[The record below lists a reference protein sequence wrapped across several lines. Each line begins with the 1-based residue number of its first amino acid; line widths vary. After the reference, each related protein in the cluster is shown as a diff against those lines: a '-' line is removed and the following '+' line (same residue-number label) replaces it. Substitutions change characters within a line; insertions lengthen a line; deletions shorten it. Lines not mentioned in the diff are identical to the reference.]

1 MENQSCLLNLRKFIL
16 SVCSVSE
23 KSLSDLLETFSPG
36 IVKKDDFFSSA
47 GDYSTRLAFICQG
60 LVRSFYVDLKGHELI
75 KGFFSDNMFIMPLP
89 AYIYRKPTF
98 INYQSLVDT
107 EILYAKYID
116 LEMLTRKHRSIDK
129 FTRRLVDREWIINK
143 EIHESGLY
151 IYNAQTRYRIFASKF
166 PKYLSSINPEFI
178 SSFLQIPL
186 KQVIRF
192 LQEGKD

>member
-1 MENQSCLLNLRKFIL
+1 MENESCLQNLRKFIL

-23 KSLSDLLETFSPG
+23 KSLSDLLEIFSPG
-36 IVKKDDFFSSA
+36 VVQKNDFFSSA

-60 LVRSFYVDLKGHELI
+60 LVRSFYVDLKGHELV
-75 KGFFSDNMFIMPLP
+75 KGFFSDNMFILPLP

-98 INYQSLVDT
+98 INYQGLVDT
-107 EILYAKYID
+107 KILYAKYSD
-116 LEMLTRKHRSIDK
+116 LELLARKQRSIDR
-129 FTRRLVDREWIINK
+129 FVRQLIDREWIINK
-143 EIHESGLY
+143 ELHESGLY

-166 PKYLSSINPEFI
+166 SKYLSSINPEFI

-192 LQEGKD
+192 LHEDEN